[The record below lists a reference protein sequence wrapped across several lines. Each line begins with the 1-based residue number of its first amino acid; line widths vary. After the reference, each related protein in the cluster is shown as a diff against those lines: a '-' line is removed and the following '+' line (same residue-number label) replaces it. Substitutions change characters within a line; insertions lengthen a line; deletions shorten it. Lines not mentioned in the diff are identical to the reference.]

1 MLAKI
6 EIKKLFDIFNYT
18 INLEKNKITIITG
31 PNGYGKSTILK
42 LIYNLY
48 NSNIFFFANL
58 DFSDISFYNEKND
71 KIKITKKKTF
81 LNITTTFSGERKTLK
96 IDTEEMSEV
105 LSRIIRRKFRHIDFS
120 NEEFFVRR
128 TGEVIPVEELINI
141 IIEDINEFEYEK
153 EVSFYKNFYIK
164 LNEIKKLVSAF
175 SEKFNFIKEQR
186 LITKKILNY
195 DERPF
200 IDASILFID
209 EVKQLP
215 KNFKA
220 LINNVSANYTIKA
233 NQLDSTYPTRL
244 FDTKEGINNEEYS
257 EKMKEIKEKL
267 EKLKKY
273 NILEIKIPK
282 IKTFLDEHSKALK
295 VYFDD
300 FDKKYE
306 VFKEFIQQLDLFTN
320 IINSKL
326 EFKKISISKENG
338 IEIKKEADGSF
349 LELSQLSSGEK
360 QVILLF
366 FDLIFKIEKNS
377 HLLID
382 EPEISLHIAWQ
393 KLFMKDLEEIAN
405 LKNLKITVATHSPQ
419 IINNMWDMQID
430 LKEIFF
436 KNGKK

>member
-42 LIYNLY
+42 IIYNLY
-48 NSNIFFFANL
+48 NNNVFFFVNL
-58 DFSDISFYNEKND
+58 NFSEIIFYNEKND
-71 KIKITKKKTF
+71 KIKISKKNDF
-81 LNITTTFSGERKTLK
+81 LNISSSFSGKRKSSK
-96 IDTEEMSEV
+96 INTKEIVEN
-105 LSRIIRRKFRHIDFS
+105 LNRIITRRFRHMDYS
-120 NEEFFVRR
+120 NGEFFIRR
-128 TGEVIPVEELINI
+128 TGEVIPIEELVDI
-141 IIEDINEFEYEK
+141 IIENINEFEYEK
-153 EVSFYKNFYIK
+153 EISFYRNFYTK

-175 SEKFNFIKEQR
+175 SENFNFIKEQR
-186 LITKKILNY
+186 LITKKIFNY

-200 IDASILFID
+200 IDSSIIFVD
-209 EVKQLP
+209 EIKQLP

-220 LINNVSANYTIKA
+220 LMNSVSTNYAVKA

-244 FDTKEGINNEEYS
+244 FDTTEGINDKEYS
-257 EKMKEIKEKL
+257 EKMKEIKVKL
-267 EKLKKY
+267 EKLKEY
-273 NILEIKIPK
+273 NILDIKIPR
-282 IKTFLDEHSKALK
+282 IKRFLDEHSKALK

-306 VFKEFIQQLDLFTN
+306 VFKEFIQQLDLFTH

-326 EFKKISISKENG
+326 EFKKIIISKENG
-338 IEIKKEADGSF
+338 IEIKKEADESF

-360 QVILLF
+360 QLILLF
-366 FDLIFKIEKNS
+366 FDLIFKIEKDS

-393 KLFMKDLEEIAN
+393 KLFMNDLEEIAN

-419 IINNMWDMQID
+419 IINNMWDNQID
-430 LKEIFF
+430 LKETFLE
-436 KNGKK
+436 NGKK

>member
-6 EIKKLFDIFNYT
+6 EIKKLFDIFNYK
-18 INLEKNKITIITG
+18 INFKKNKITIITG

-58 DFSDISFYNEKND
+58 DFSDIIFYNEKND
-71 KIKITKKKTF
+71 KIKISKKKTF
-81 LNITTTFSGERKTLK
+81 LNISTTLSEEHKTLK
-96 IDTEEMSEV
+96 INIEEMSEV
-105 LSRIIRRKFRHIDFS
+105 LNRVIRRRFRHIDFS
-120 NEEFFVRR
+120 NEEFFIRR
-128 TGEVIPVEELINI
+128 TGEVIPIEELINI
-141 IIEDINEFEYEK
+141 IIEDINELEYEK
-153 EVSFYKNFYIK
+153 EVSSYKNFYIK
-164 LNEIKKLVSAF
+164 LNEIKKLVSSF

-215 KNFKA
+215 KNFKT
-220 LINNVSANYTIKA
+220 LINSVSANYTIKA

-257 EKMKEIKEKL
+257 KKMKEIKEKL

-273 NILEIKIPK
+273 NILEIKIPR

-306 VFKEFIQQLDLFTN
+306 VFKEFIQQLDLFTS

-338 IEIKKEADGSF
+338 IEIKKETDESF

-366 FDLIFKIEKNS
+366 FDLIFKIEKDS

-393 KLFMKDLEEIAN
+393 KLFMKDLEDIAN

-419 IINNMWDMQID
+419 IINNMWNNQID

-436 KNGKK
+436 ENGKK